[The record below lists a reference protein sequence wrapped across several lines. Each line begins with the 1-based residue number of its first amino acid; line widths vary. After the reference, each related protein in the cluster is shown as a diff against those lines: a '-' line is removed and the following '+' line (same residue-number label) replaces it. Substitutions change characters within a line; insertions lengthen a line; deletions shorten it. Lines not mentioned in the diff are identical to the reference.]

1 MRIYTRRGSATTNS
15 ITLILNG
22 SPVSERQQF
31 VGELTGER
39 RDRLAEV
46 KVKNRFALGDHVELM
61 TPKGNFHFYLQAL
74 QSAQGQA
81 IDVAPGDGH
90 TVYLPIP
97 EAVDLLLGLLM
108 RDLGV
113 A

>member
-1 MRIYTRRGSATTNS
+1 
-15 ITLILNG
+15 LNG

-31 VGELTGER
+31 VGELTGEQ

-46 KVKNRFALGDHVELM
+46 KVKKRFALGDHLELM
-61 TPKGNFHFYLQAL
+61 TPKGNFHFDLHEL

-81 IDVAPGDGH
+81 INVAPGDGH
-90 TVYLPIP
+90 TVYLPIT
-97 EAVDLLLGLLM
+97 EAVDLRFRMLM

>member
-1 MRIYTRRGSATTNS
+1 M
-15 ITLILNG
+15 NG

-31 VGELTGER
+31 VGELTGEQ

-46 KVKNRFALGDHVELM
+46 KVKKRFALGDHLELM
-61 TPKGNFHFYLQAL
+61 TPKGNLHFDLQAL
-74 QSAQGQA
+74 QSAHGQA
-81 IDVAPGDGH
+81 INVALGDGH
-90 TVYLPIP
+90 PVYLPIP
-97 EAVDLLLGLLM
+97 EVVDFRFGLLM